1 MEKNQIG
8 VMRSWVL
15 YDWANSVYSLIITST
30 LFPVFFSQ
38 VARGAGQSHTVLFL
52 GWQLQ
57 NSALYSFAV
66 SFSFLVAAA
75 LSPLLSAW
83 SDMGGYRKRLLLGFC
98 LLGSISCA
106 GLYFFEAS
114 GLEWGMA
121 LFCLAAVG
129 FSGSVVFYN
138 SFLPEIATP
147 DRYEQLS
154 ARGFAMGY
162 IGSVI
167 LLVCILSPLFL
178 PGAPAD
184 PSGIFRVG
192 FVATGLW
199 WLVFGTLA
207 VSGLPAAGRINRKW
221 AGPREVFARITSAF
235 RASRNIPGLFRFLG
249 GYFFMNLGVQTIM
262 YLAAVFGEVELE
274 MDSVRL
280 IATILILQ
288 LVAILGSLGF
298 ARVSLRMKPRNTLVL
313 ACLLWMVVCVWAFF
327 VRTDLAFY
335 GVAALVGLVMG
346 GSQSMLRS
354 TFTHFLPPEEHGKST
369 LYGFFDVLD
378 KLSTVL
384 GTLVFGLVNQLTGS
398 MRLSALVLSVFFL
411 LAALLF
417 RRQAV
422 GSAGPG

>member
-1 MEKNQIG
+1 
-8 VMRSWVL
+8 
-15 YDWANSVYSLIITST
+15 
-30 LFPVFFSQ
+30 
-38 VARGAGQSHTVLFL
+38 
-52 GWQLQ
+52 
-57 NSALYSFAV
+57 
-66 SFSFLVAAA
+66 
-75 LSPLLSAW
+75 
-83 SDMGGYRKRLLLGFC
+83 
-98 LLGSISCA
+98 
-106 GLYFFEAS
+106 
-114 GLEWGMA
+114 
-121 LFCLAAVG
+121 
-129 FSGSVVFYN
+129 
-138 SFLPEIATP
+138 
-147 DRYEQLS
+147 
-154 ARGFAMGY
+154 
-162 IGSVI
+162 
-167 LLVCILSPLFL
+167 
-178 PGAPAD
+178 
-184 PSGIFRVG
+184 
-192 FVATGLW
+192 
-199 WLVFGTLA
+199 
-207 VSGLPAAGRINRKW
+207 
-221 AGPREVFARITSAF
+221 
-235 RASRNIPGLFRFLG
+235 LFRFLG